1 MMAATPW
8 GYRKHVRLA
17 LAIAYFSRVSA
28 HLNSNVFENVASQA
42 AFMIISLMLPPLL
55 LWQLGPGPPLYSSLL
70 IILPLILLLGV
81 FPSRA
86 LIQAII
92 SYSQGGII
100 WSLSI

>member
-1 MMAATPW
+1 
-8 GYRKHVRLA
+8 
-17 LAIAYFSRVSA
+17 
-28 HLNSNVFENVASQA
+28 
-42 AFMIISLMLPPLL
+42 MIISLMLPPLL

-70 IILPLILLLGV
+70 IILPLILLPGV

-100 WSLSI
+100 WSLSIIANI